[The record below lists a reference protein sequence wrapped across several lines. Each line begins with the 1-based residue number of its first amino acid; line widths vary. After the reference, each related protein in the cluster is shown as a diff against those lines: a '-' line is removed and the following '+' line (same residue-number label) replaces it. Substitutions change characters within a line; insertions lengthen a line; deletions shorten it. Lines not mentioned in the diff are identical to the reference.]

1 MDPLARINLPVPEF
15 VLPDQAG
22 VPFRL
27 ADLHGRLVVLVF
39 WSAEC
44 PHATR
49 LDPHLEALAQQAGED
64 VAILRIS
71 DSPSAAQEE
80 PQPSAPASG
89 GVLLIDSQQSVAELF
104 GALVT
109 PHIVVI
115 DRSGIVR
122 YSGAPDDVTFLQR
135 TPTRSY
141 LDEALEAVQA
151 GRLPAPQAVPAF
163 GCAITRPPH

>member
-1 MDPLARINLPVPEF
+1 MDPIALLNLPAPEF
-15 VLPDQAG
+15 VLPDQEG
-22 VPFRL
+22 VPFQL
-27 ADLHGRLVVLVF
+27 ADLRGRLVVLVF

-49 LDPHLEALAQQAGED
+49 LDPHLETLARQAGQELA
-64 VAILRIS
+64 VLRI
-71 DSPSAAQEE
+71 DSTPPAGQEE
-80 PQPSAPASG
+80 PHPSGLLWA
-89 GVLLIDSQQSVAELF
+89 GVILLDAQQSVADLF

-122 YSGAPDDVTFLQR
+122 YSGAPDDVTFQQR

-141 LDEALEAVQA
+141 LDEALEAVQS
-151 GRLPAPQAVPAF
+151 GRLPDPQAVPAF
-163 GCAITRPPH
+163 GCAITRRPR